1 MQTQSEPFV
10 LDAHQRNEQLVRAA
24 WVDYELLNPSS
35 FKVNGAATVKEFV
48 KKLSDGRFLSD
59 VAGFAYMK
67 RHGARFSRPE
77 AFGTDET
84 ATADRFARCAV

>member
-1 MQTQSEPFV
+1 MHAEPLV
-10 LDAHQRNEQLVRAA
+10 LDASQRNEQLIRSA
-24 WVDYELLNPSS
+24 WVDYEQLNPSS
-35 FKVNGAATVKEFV
+35 FKVNGATTVKDFV

-77 AFGTDET
+77 AFGTDEA
-84 ATADRFARCAV
+84 ATADRFAR